1 MHCNTYT
8 DRYYIKMVKIADN
21 YAASKTKLVSCCR
34 TIMTAIIIFSFFLG
48 LSMVGEVSVA
58 VGSIST
64 PQIGGQ
70 ELEEEE
76 QQQQIPESCGANG
89 SSSSSSSSSL
99 TDGTNASTATG
110 IAGANNTATTTSPL
124 YENPEHGIQIL
135 CPENWVYSEEEN
147 PLTGDFQVYFTS
159 LIEVQQSQRTGETPP
174 TVSVATMQVPFAD
187 LDLQLFADL
196 NIQDLTSSG
205 YEIISTSLNGTLSGM
220 PAFEVVYV
228 DANGTMFLQD
238 WTIQGDRAYAVI
250 YVSHESRFNQFLP
263 IAQDMISSF
272 TITNDITGTTADVG
286 DVNATTGTVQEEEE
300 EDQQQQEVEW
310 LLYENATHGVRMLY
324 PSTWTQQDS
333 TLGDDS
339 FILVSD
345 FFSPQEEAD
354 GYFASVT
361 IGIDTMPPS
370 TNLED
375 NLNESIDSFMQDPN
389 VRDFQVLSSSTDD
402 FTLAGMPAYYFESS
416 YTDPEFGPTQA
427 LIVETIIDNKGYSIQ
442 YYADAP
448 IYERYLPVVERMIE
462 SFEIMQQQ

>member
-1 MHCNTYT
+1 MYCNTYT
-8 DRYYIKMVKIADN
+8 DRYYTKMVKIADN

-34 TIMTAIIIFSFFLG
+34 TIMTAIIIFSFILG
-48 LSMVGEVSVA
+48 LSMVEEVSVA
-58 VGSIST
+58 AGSIST

-76 QQQQIPESCGANG
+76 QQIPESCGSTG
-89 SSSSSSSSSL
+89 SSSL

-110 IAGANNTATTTSPL
+110 IAGANNTATTSPL

-147 PLTGDFQVYFTS
+147 LLTGDFQVYFTS
-159 LIEVQQSQRTGETPP
+159 LTEVQQSQRTGETPP

-196 NIQDLTSSG
+196 NIRDLRSSG

-220 PAFEVVYV
+220 PAWEVVYV
-228 DANGTMFLQD
+228 DANKTMFLQD

-250 YVSHESRFNQFLP
+250 YVIHESRFNQYLP

-272 TITNDITGTTADVG
+272 TISNDVTGTTADVG

-300 EDQQQQEVEW
+300 QQQQEVEW
-310 LLYENATHGVRMLY
+310 LLYENATHGVRILY

-333 TLGDDS
+333 TLGDNS

-345 FFSPQEEAD
+345 FFSPEEETD

-389 VRDFQVLSSSTDD
+389 VRDFQVLSSSTDN
-402 FTLAGMPAYYFESS
+402 FTLAGVAAYSFESS

-448 IYERYLPVVERMIE
+448 IYERYLPIVERMIE
-462 SFEIMQQQ
+462 SFEIMQQ

>member
-1 MHCNTYT
+1 MYCNTYT
-8 DRYYIKMVKIADN
+8 DRYYTKMVKIADN
-21 YAASKTKLVSCCR
+21 YAASKTKLVSCCCR

-48 LSMVGEVSVA
+48 LSMVGEISVA
-58 VGSIST
+58 AGSIST

-76 QQQQIPESCGANG
+76 QQQQQIPESCGANG
-89 SSSSSSSSSL
+89 GSSSSSSL